1 MLRWPAQQALEN
13 NSKRNELFWGVEL
26 FLVRSDSLLCASV
39 EIAADKAAKLAG
51 MAKATQNDE
60 LA

>member
-1 MLRWPAQQALEN
+1 
-13 NSKRNELFWGVEL
+13 
-26 FLVRSDSLLCASV
+26 LVRSDSLLCASV

-60 LA
+60 FA